1 MWRGGLFGASI
12 ILSFLMPAAS
22 LKVLGVPLAAA
33 RRRSKVS
40 SVGVGLVQRTAKALK
55 AEL

>member
-22 LKVLGVPLAAA
+22 LKVCVP
-33 RRRSKVS
+33 
-40 SVGVGLVQRTAKALK
+40 LVQRTAKALK